1 MSGEDGHSMFDIDL
15 LNLDNFILY
24 IRFYGVLSLQN
35 LSAMIEWR

>member
-24 IRFYGVLSLQN
+24 IRLYDKYTLYE
-35 LSAMIEWR
+35 MIYYIL